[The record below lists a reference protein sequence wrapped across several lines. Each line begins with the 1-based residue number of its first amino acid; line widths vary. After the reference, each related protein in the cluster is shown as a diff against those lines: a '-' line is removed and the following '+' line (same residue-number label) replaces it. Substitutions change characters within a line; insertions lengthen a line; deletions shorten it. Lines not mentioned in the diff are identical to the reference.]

1 MKPDDELKELNAREA
16 RARAAILKLA
26 AEVRQVLA
34 EDLAQFPGRE
44 VRRRFVAD
52 PAFAATFDDARIAA
66 VKADVAKRGAALRDR
81 VVAAMEAP
89 DLWLAGVDATGPG
102 KSLQENEKLWAA
114 TAEAVT
120 AARQALKAH
129 GFPAAGDAAV
139 EYRMPTWFIGGKYLP
154 GLAEKYWALVGELRD
169 LRQRIAELEQSRVR
183 DALGKR
189 WDKM

>member
-1 MKPDDELKELNAREA
+1 MKPDDELKELHAREA

-81 VVAAMEAP
+81 VVAAMEDP

-102 KSLQENEKLWAA
+102 KSLQENERLWAA

-120 AARQALKAH
+120 AARQAMKAH

-183 DALGKR
+183 DALGQR
-189 WDKM
+189 WDKI